1 VAVGVAGLRVAVGV
15 TGAAVGVSVTSGV
28 GVMVGVSV
36 GVGVG
41 VYTGVA
47 VCVEVGVK
55 VGLGV
60 LVGVGVSVGAAM
72 NDVRE
77 QPRTVT
83 IAMAIKATQ
92 VSPIL
97 VLVILYP
104 ADLLTCARGAWW
116 QVPR

>member
-1 VAVGVAGLRVAVGV
+1 
-15 TGAAVGVSVTSGV
+15 
-28 GVMVGVSV
+28 M
-36 GVGVG
+36 G

-83 IAMAIKATQ
+83 IAMAMAIKATP
-92 VSPIL
+92 VSPSL

-104 ADLLTCARGAWW
+104 ADLLACAREAL
-116 QVPR
+116 

>member
-1 VAVGVAGLRVAVGV
+1 
-15 TGAAVGVSVTSGV
+15 
-28 GVMVGVSV
+28 
-36 GVGVG
+36 

-47 VCVEVGVK
+47 VCVDVGVK

-60 LVGVGVSVGAAM
+60 LVGVGVSVGGAM

-83 IAMAIKATQ
+83 MATAMAIKATP

-104 ADLLTCARGAWW
+104 VDLLTCARDTVWH
-116 QVPR
+116 VPDK

>member
-1 VAVGVAGLRVAVGV
+1 
-15 TGAAVGVSVTSGV
+15 
-28 GVMVGVSV
+28 
-36 GVGVG
+36 

-47 VCVEVGVK
+47 VCVDVGVN

-60 LVGVGVSVGAAM
+60 LVGVGVSVGEAM

-77 QPRTVT
+77 QPRTLT
-83 IAMAIKATQ
+83 MAMTMAIKATP

-104 ADLLTCARGAWW
+104 ADLLTCAREMLWHA
-116 QVPR
+116 PDK